1 MIKFFIDHNIEGQA
15 ELLWGALASEGWLD
29 LLPLKAV
36 TFQEVK
42 FPIASND
49 QEVWRFAQ
57 SNNMIL
63 LTDNRN
69 MQVEDSLE
77 QTIRNENTASSFPVI
92 TIGSLARLDEK
103 LYRVQCATRI
113 AEIVVDLEN
122 FIGTGR
128 FISHNFRKRHATSKS
143 LRQNLRRRATLARG
157 GFTAS
162 QTW

>member
-1 MIKFFIDHNIEGQA
+1 MKFFVDHNIEGQA
-15 ELLWGALASEGWLD
+15 ELLWGALASEGWLE
-29 LLPLKAV
+29 LLSLKAF
-36 TFQEVK
+36 TFHDVE
-42 FPIASND
+42 FPVDSSD

-57 SNNMIL
+57 ANNMIL

-69 MQVEDSLE
+69 MQGEDSLE
-77 QTIRNENTASSFPVI
+77 QTIRNENTASSLPVI

-128 FISHNFRKRHATSKS
+128 IYIP
-143 LRQNLRRRATLARG
+143 
-157 GFTAS
+157 
-162 QTW
+162 